1 MNQFIMNK
9 DQTLIEKSLPHNF
22 LAEKMIL
29 SCLLVNFEAIELTIK
44 TIPIEAF
51 YFKNH
56 QEIYKAIIFMYNN
69 KLSIDILSLTTFL
82 QENGLL
88 QKIGGIK
95 VLLELIN
102 QIPNLIYLEEYIRL
116 VKDKFLRRCLIK
128 FGYKIINSGYITNIP
143 LESILSNL
151 ENELFNLTNEIKVDK
166 TSTSAQVLNGMFSE
180 LKEKFLNP
188 TLPGL
193 TSGFANLDSLTQ
205 GFQKSD
211 LIIVAGRPS
220 TGKTALSLNIAL
232 NAIKTSRLP
241 VLFFSLEM
249 SKEQI
254 MYRILSIETGIN
266 QIRLKNGK
274 LYQNDWVKL
283 NKIIKIVSKLPLFID
298 DSPNLSIQEIR
309 SKIKTILLEQTQIG
323 LVIIDY
329 LQLMESSE
337 FKNGNRVQEIAQI
350 TRYLKNLA
358 REFNIPIMALSQ
370 LSRNVDN
377 RMDQKPILSDLR
389 ESGSIEQ
396 DADLVLMLSRSKPV
410 NSNQSQDNIS
420 SVTELII
427 AKQRNG
433 PVGTVKLVFNE
444 NQTKFVELDNLKN
457 I

>member
-1 MNQFIMNK
+1 MNK
-9 DQTLIEKSLPHNF
+9 EQILIERYLPHNF

-29 SCLLVNFEAIELTIK
+29 SCLFVNFEAIELTINS
-44 TIPIEAF
+44 IPVEAF

-56 QEIYKAIIFMYNN
+56 QEIYRTIIFMYKN
-69 KLSIDILSLTTFL
+69 KISIDILSVTAFL

-116 VKDKFLRRCLIK
+116 VKDKFLRRSLIR
-128 FGYKIINSGYITNIP
+128 FGYKMINSGYTTNVP
-143 LESILSNL
+143 LETILNNL
-151 ENELFNLTNEIKVDK
+151 ETELFNLTNEIENQKIF
-166 TSTSAQVLNGMFSE
+166 SSAKLLNDMFFE

-193 TSGFANLDSLTQ
+193 TSGFSNLDSLTQ

-211 LIIVAGRPS
+211 LIILAGRPS
-220 TGKTALSLNIAL
+220 MGKTALSLNIAL
-232 NAIKTSRLP
+232 NAIKVSKLP

-254 MYRILSIETGIN
+254 MYRILAIETSIN
-266 QIRLKNGK
+266 QMRLKNGK

-283 NKIIKIVSKLPLFID
+283 NKIIKVVSKLPLFID
-298 DSPNLSIQEIR
+298 DTPNLSIQEIR

-329 LQLMESSE
+329 LQLIQSSE
-337 FKNGNRVQEIAQI
+337 FKNGNRVQELSQI

-358 REFNIPIMALSQ
+358 REFNIPIIALSQ
-370 LSRNVDN
+370 LSRNIDN
-377 RMDQKPILSDLR
+377 RVDQRPILSDLR

-396 DADLVLMLSRSKPV
+396 DADVVLMLSGLKSTNPNQ
-410 NSNQSQDNIS
+410 NSS
-420 SVTELII
+420 SLSSIIELIV

-433 PVGTVKLVFNE
+433 PTGTIKLIFDE
-444 NQTKFVELDNLKN
+444 NQTKFLELDHIQNS
-457 I
+457 

>member
-1 MNQFIMNK
+1 MNK
-9 DQTLIEKSLPHNF
+9 EQILIERYLPHNF

-29 SCLLVNFEAIELTIK
+29 SCLFVNFEAIELTINS
-44 TIPIEAF
+44 IPIEAF

-56 QEIYKAIIFMYNN
+56 QEIYRTIIFMYKN
-69 KLSIDILSLTTFL
+69 KLPIDILSVTAFL

-116 VKDKFLRRCLIK
+116 VKDKFLRRSLIR
-128 FGYKIINSGYITNIP
+128 FGYKMINSGYTTNVQ
-143 LESILSNL
+143 LETILNNL
-151 ENELFNLTNEIKVDK
+151 ETELFNLTNEIENQKIF
-166 TSTSAQVLNGMFSE
+166 SSAKLLNDMFFE

-193 TSGFANLDSLTQ
+193 TSGFSNLDSLTQ

-211 LIIVAGRPS
+211 LIILAGRPS
-220 TGKTALSLNIAL
+220 MGKTALSLNIVL
-232 NAIKTSRLP
+232 NAIKVSKLP

-254 MYRILSIETGIN
+254 MYRILATETGIN
-266 QIRLKNGK
+266 QMRLKNGK

-283 NKIIKIVSKLPLFID
+283 NKIIKVISKLPLFID
-298 DSPNLSIQEIR
+298 DTPNLSIQEIR
-309 SKIKTILLEQTQIG
+309 SKIKAILLEQTQIG

-329 LQLMESSE
+329 LQLIRSSE
-337 FKNGNRVQEIAQI
+337 FKNGNRVQELSQI

-358 REFNIPIMALSQ
+358 REFNIPIIALSQ
-370 LSRNVDN
+370 LSRNIDN
-377 RMDQKPILSDLR
+377 RVDQRPILSDLR

-396 DADLVLMLSRSKPV
+396 DADVVLMLYGVKST
-410 NSNQSQDNIS
+410 NTNQTPTSLS
-420 SVTELII
+420 SIIELIV

-433 PVGTVKLVFNE
+433 PTGTIKLIFDQ
-444 NQTKFVELDNLKN
+444 NQTKFLELDHIQNS
-457 I
+457 